1 MRGKNFHSRTSYE
14 QQQQLRTFNKLPNLL
29 HFVVVHV
36 MPGNIQSHLKF
47 SERSNTFQHEIWRVS
62 QVLKVVSLA
71 KKRKLYREQGKKRE
85 HSTFNLN
92 SLIRYPS
99 WHADAS
105 SRRTLV
111 TISMTKVEIFAQLI
125 FIDLQFIFSSRS
137 FFLVFTSLLVFH
149 FTKLNLGTSF
159 LINIFLFTLLWN
171 CARVECPF

>member
-1 MRGKNFHSRTSYE
+1 MRGKNFHSRTTYDQ

-36 MPGNIQSHLKF
+36 MPGNIRLHLKF

-71 KKRKLYREQGKKRE
+71 KKRKLDGEQGKKE
-85 HSTFNLN
+85 GIQLELTHQVSVLACWCQLEKDTCDNQ
-92 SLIRYPS
+92 YDKS
-99 WHADAS
+99 WNFRAINIH
-105 SRRTLV
+105 R
-111 TISMTKVEIFAQLI
+111 FAIHFFL
-125 FIDLQFIFSSRS
+125 

-159 LINIFLFTLLWN
+159 LINFFLFTLLWN